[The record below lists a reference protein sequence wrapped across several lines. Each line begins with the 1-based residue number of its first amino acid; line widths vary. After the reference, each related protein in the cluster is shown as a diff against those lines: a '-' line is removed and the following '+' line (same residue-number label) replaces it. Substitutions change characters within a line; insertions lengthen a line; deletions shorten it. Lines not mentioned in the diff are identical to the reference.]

1 MQHSLSKTYFFIVIV
16 TPSIQNTTENFK
28 EAQQDKNTI
37 IQATFQIKNITDDE
51 IIELIIYASKGVNKL
66 ISKID
71 NETFQIFMS

>member
-28 EAQQDKNTI
+28 EAQLDKNTI